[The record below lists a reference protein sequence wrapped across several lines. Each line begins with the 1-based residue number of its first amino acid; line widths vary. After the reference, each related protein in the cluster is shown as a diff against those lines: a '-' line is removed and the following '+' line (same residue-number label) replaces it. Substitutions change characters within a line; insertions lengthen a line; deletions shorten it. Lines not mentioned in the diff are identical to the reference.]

1 MKTATMLPLRFVRMS
16 SLPVNAITAKA
27 YPRPTTRSPR
37 MLKGVILLKKTMY
50 AEPKFEIKPLLCEDF
65 LLFSESEVDSDEF
78 FDKEEGEGE

>member
-1 MKTATMLPLRFVRMS
+1 
-16 SLPVNAITAKA
+16 
-27 YPRPTTRSPR
+27 

-50 AEPKFEIKPLLCEDF
+50 AEPKFEIKQLLCEDF

>member
-1 MKTATMLPLRFVRMS
+1 
-16 SLPVNAITAKA
+16 
-27 YPRPTTRSPR
+27 

-50 AEPKFEIKPLLCEDF
+50 AEPKFEVKPHLCEDF

>member
-1 MKTATMLPLRFVRMS
+1 
-16 SLPVNAITAKA
+16 
-27 YPRPTTRSPR
+27 

-78 FDKEEGEGE
+78 FDKEEREGE

>member
-1 MKTATMLPLRFVRMS
+1 
-16 SLPVNAITAKA
+16 
-27 YPRPTTRSPR
+27 

-50 AEPKFEIKPLLCEDF
+50 AEPKFEIKPFLCEDF